1 MRIPRWRAW
10 LAGLAV
16 TGLAGLSMAAVSP
29 AGALTGPP
37 EPASYGKANLI
48 SYGNSD
54 FESGV
59 GNWVG
64 YSNAVLT
71 QGTGTTM
78 LHNSALKD
86 TVPAAGSTAWKLDT
100 NELATPGANV
110 YRAGEYLSD
119 PVPAGDTVAFAL
131 GTYDSAG
138 AWKGWVTSSAQTL
151 SSNTSWQYVHGDIT
165 VPSGVAYA
173 IGLRV
178 TLTGAAAAQVIR
190 TDAVT
195 LAPLRPALIMGAR
208 GGTGNSLSIWEGG
221 NTAIGPLQDNK
232 IFYSGAL
239 PSAFSGSD
247 CSDLYNAGHKV
258 VCILA
263 FKATMTQAQF
273 ASFLA
278 GVPADQ
284 HIIFV
289 PHQEP
294 ENGDYTSGA
303 AFVSY
308 FTDQAAKIRAAAAD
322 APNIEVWQDSSGSG
336 YLNGH
341 PGADCSYIVP
351 PAQGNGDGGADGY
364 AIDYYQEKNTTGNAI
379 PSGQNPARWS
389 NWINCISTG
398 SAATA
403 GTPPRPIGLGEFG
416 YGINGGPGS
425 CTGSGTESTRNTALG
440 NDLSGFQ
447 NLTESNGAMVKVL
460 SYWWVDDSLI
470 EGPCRDWNFPA
481 SSSTGTTWHGFITQ
495 NGGGAN

>member
-16 TGLAGLSMAAVSP
+16 TGLAGLSVAAVSP

-37 EPASYGKANLI
+37 EPASFGKANLI

-165 VPSGVAYA
+165 VPAGVAYA

-195 LAPLRPALIMGAR
+195 LAPLRPAMVMGAR
-208 GGTGNSLSIWEGG
+208 AGTSNSLANWESG
-221 NTAIGPLQDNK
+221 NNAIGPLQEHK

-239 PSAFSGSD
+239 PASYPGSICD
-247 CSDLYNAGHKV
+247 NLAQAGHSV
-258 VCILA
+258 VCVIG
-263 FKATMTQAQF
+263 FKATMTQAAITAYVSGIPSTQ
-273 ASFLA
+273 A
-278 GVPADQ
+278 VV
-284 HIIFV
+284 FV

-308 FTDQAAKIRAAAAD
+308 FEDQAAKIRTAAAD
-322 APNIEVWQDSSGSG
+322 APNIMVMQDSSGSG
-336 YLNGH
+336 YITGH

-351 PAQGNGDGGADGY
+351 PAQGNGDGGTDFY
-364 AIDYYQEKNTTGNAI
+364 TIDYYQEQPNGNAF
-379 PSGQNPARWS
+379 PAGQQSDRWA
-389 NWINCISTG
+389 NWENCVATG
-398 SAATA
+398 SRTTA
-403 GTPPRPIGLGEFG
+403 GTIPRPMGLGEFG
-416 YGINGGPGS
+416 YGVNGGPGN
-425 CTGSGTESTRNTALG
+425 CVGQPESTRNSALSADGTA
-440 NDLSGFQ
+440 FQ
-447 NLTESNGAMVKVL
+447 NMSDTAGAPAMFMD
-460 SYWWVDDSLI
+460 YWWVDDSLS
-470 EGPCRDWNFPA
+470 EGPCRDWNFAA